1 MKALR
6 SLKDMMDLMSL
17 MSLMALMALMALA
30 WGRSAI
36 GVSPSHRSVIGDSL
50 QSRR

>member
-1 MKALR
+1 MKAR
-6 SLKDMMDLMSL
+6 KSLKVLMS
-17 MSLMALMALMALA
+17 LMALMALA

-36 GVSPSHRSVIGDSL
+36 GVTPSHRSVIGDSL